1 MAVPDLIFRQK
12 HLTMN
17 AAMNVKTML
26 ADFLSFVTPKC
37 MHKARFLAVGA
48 AVQSLMQN
56 GQCTVTAI
64 GRGFDSGTSEK
75 HGIKR
80 ADRLLKNEA
89 LQAEAPLIYGEMTR
103 LLRQGKQ
110 PLILVDW
117 SNADTEKRHHILRAS
132 LALEGRS
139 LTLHQVVVPMD
150 EYTCPHVHKAFLH
163 RLKQVLPADFKPVII
178 TDAGFKVPW
187 FKQIRK
193 LGWHYIARVRGNQTL
208 QMPGQEAFVTVAKVY
223 KKARATPQL
232 LGEVRLT
239 KAQQYRTQAV
249 LVGTGWKLRKSDK
262 HKQYKEPWLLVSSLP
277 NCFDYATKIAKCYG
291 KRMQIEESFRD
302 QKSQTYGL
310 GSEAHRTYKR
320 KRLEVLLLLAA
331 LANWLHYMIGL
342 AAELAG
348 KHLQFQANS
357 IKHRRVL
364 SFNYLGMRLSKA
376 ARLGLTKEEIQAA
389 AQQIMRWAA
398 ESDWGVIKLE
408 KS

>member
-1 MAVPDLIFRQK
+1 
-12 HLTMN
+12 
-17 AAMNVKTML
+17 MNVKTML

-48 AVQSLMQN
+48 AVQSLMQH
-56 GQCTVTAI
+56 GRCTVTAI
-64 GRGFDSGTSEK
+64 GRGYDSDTCEK

-103 LLRQGKQ
+103 LLRQAKQ

-232 LGEVRLT
+232 LGEVQLT

-277 NCFDYATKIAKCYG
+277 DCFNYATKIAKCYG

-364 SFNYLGMRLSKA
+364 SFNYLGIRLSKA
-376 ARLGLTKEEIQAA
+376 AQLGLTDEEIQAA
-389 AQQIMRWAA
+389 RQQIMRWAA
-398 ESDWGVIKLE
+398 ESDWSVIKLE

>member
-64 GRGFDSGTSEK
+64 GRNFDSETSEK

-80 ADRLLKNEA
+80 ADRLLRNEA
-89 LQAEAPLIYGEMTR
+89 LQAEAPLIYAAMTR
-103 LLRQGKQ
+103 LLRQGQK

-117 SNADTEKRHHILRAS
+117 SNADTEKRHFILRAS
-132 LALEGRS
+132 LALEGRP
-139 LTLHQVVVPMD
+139 LTLHQVVVPID

-208 QMPGQEAFVTVAKVY
+208 QLPGQDAYITVAKAY
-223 KKARATPQL
+223 KKARPTPQV
-232 LGEVRLT
+232 LGEVKLT

-277 NCFDYATKIAKCYG
+277 NCFGYATKIAKCYG

-320 KRLEVLLLLAA
+320 ERLEVLLLLAA

-364 SFNYLGMRLSKA
+364 SFNYLGLRLSKA
-376 ARLGLTKEEIQAA
+376 ARLGLTEEE
-389 AQQIMRWAA
+389 M
-398 ESDWGVIKLE
+398 
-408 KS
+408 

>member
-64 GRGFDSGTSEK
+64 GRGFDSKTSEK
-75 HGIKR
+75 HSIKR

-89 LQAEAPLIYGEMTR
+89 LQAETPLIYAAMTR
-103 LLRQGKQ
+103 LLLQGKQ

-132 LALEGRS
+132 LALEGRP

-163 RLKQVLPADFKPVII
+163 RLKQVLPVDFKPVII

-193 LGWHYIARVRGNQTL
+193 LGWHYIARMRGNQTL
-208 QMPGQEAFVTVAKVY
+208 QLPGQEAYVTVAKVY
-223 KKARATPQL
+223 KKARSTPQW
-232 LGEVRLT
+232 LGEVKLT

-277 NCFDYATKIAKCYG
+277 DCFNYATKIAKCYG

-320 KRLEVLLLLAA
+320 ERLEVLLLLAA

-342 AAELAG
+342 ATELAG

-376 ARLGLTKEEIQAA
+376 AQLGLTEEEMQAA
-389 AQQIMRWAA
+389 RQQIMLWAA

>member
-1 MAVPDLIFRQK
+1 MP
-12 HLTMN
+12 LT
-17 AAMNVKTML
+17 AMNVKTML

-89 LQAEAPLIYGEMTR
+89 LQSEAPLIYGEMTR

-193 LGWHYIARVRGNQTL
+193 FGWHYIARVRGNQTL
-208 QMPGQEAFVTVAKVY
+208 QLPGQEAFVTVAKVY